1 MEIIKNLFNKYHL
14 GLNLLLLLCC
24 GVTTGML
31 LMALLAAR
39 LDDVPREWR
48 TAEPAVQSNVS
59 KSTRQELR
67 RLLERNLFALSGAV
81 AVPGHVIEPGSGKP
95 AAPGGKQLSL
105 IGTVVAGMQSMAWI
119 LVDKELDLYRLGDR
133 LAGGVVKEIDRNR
146 VRYLADDGRFFDLEL
161 VEPVEQFSSP
171 VRPGGRSDRDV
182 TQIDENKWL
191 ISRQTIEETRENMVE
206 QLKLAQVRP
215 RMIDGRTEGIVIQ
228 SLRHGSIL
236 KKLGIKRG
244 DVILSINDI
253 SLDRPETALQVF
265 QQLREAR
272 EINALVER
280 QGDIST
286 FTYELN

>member
-81 AVPGHVIEPGSGKP
+81 AVPGHVIESGSGKP
-95 AAPGGKQLSL
+95 AVPGGKQLSL

-161 VEPVEQFSSP
+161 VEPVEQFPSP
-171 VRPGGRSDRDV
+171 VQPGGEATGTS
-182 TQIDENKWL
+182 
-191 ISRQTIEETRENMVE
+191 
-206 QLKLAQVRP
+206 LKS
-215 RMIDGRTEGIVIQ
+215 MKTNG
-228 SLRHGSIL
+228 
-236 KKLGIKRG
+236 
-244 DVILSINDI
+244 
-253 SLDRPETALQVF
+253 
-265 QQLREAR
+265 
-272 EINALVER
+272 
-280 QGDIST
+280 
-286 FTYELN
+286 